1 MKTIE
6 KSYNENLAGCKM
18 TQKFASVAIFKKD
31 FCALLKYKRL
41 CSPARNIR
49 NISSAQIMPSNIIK
63 ILSSDPKGIQLGLK
77 NFVP

>member
-6 KSYNENLAGCKM
+6 KSYNEILAGCKM
-18 TQKFASVAIFKKD
+18 SQKFASVAIFN
-31 FCALLKYKRL
+31 LLKYKRL
-41 CSPARNIR
+41 CRPARNIR